1 MASLLPSFCEKVDVI
16 GMRSSTQIA
25 LLSIM
30 LFCALPAPV
39 FAASPAMRQASQ
51 TLLSR
56 GLATQDAKRAQ
67 RFLEQSIV
75 ADPANA
81 AAFSALGNLY
91 ERQGERA
98 KARKYYDLAFGADPV
113 DPTAL
118 SGAAALDLAE
128 GKIADA
134 QDKLRKL
141 KIVCPACK
149 QTHELENALKT
160 GTPAATLSN
169 P

>member
-1 MASLLPSFCEKVDVI
+1 MT
-16 GMRSSTQIA
+16 GMRSRKRVA

-39 FAASPAMRQASQ
+39 FAASPAMSQASQ
-51 TLLSR
+51 SLLSR
-56 GLATQDAKRAQ
+56 GLAAPDAKRAQ

-75 ADPANA
+75 ADPSNA
-81 AAFSALGNLY
+81 AALGALGNLY
-91 ERQGERA
+91 EREGQHS
-98 KARKYYDLAFGADPV
+98 KARKYYDLALGADPV

-128 GKIADA
+128 GKKADA

-160 GTPAATLSN
+160 GTPAATSSN

>member
-1 MASLLPSFCEKVDVI
+1 
-16 GMRSSTQIA
+16 MRTRTRIA
-25 LLSIM
+25 LLSVM
-30 LFCALPAPV
+30 LLCALPAPL

-56 GLATQDAKRAQ
+56 GLATQDARRAQ
-67 RFLEQSIV
+67 RFLEQAIV

-91 ERQGERA
+91 KREGQRA

-113 DPTAL
+113 DVMAL
-118 SGAAALDLAE
+118 SGAAGLDLAQ
-128 GKIADA
+128 GKAADA

-160 GTPAATLSN
+160 GTPAATSSH

>member
-1 MASLLPSFCEKVDVI
+1 MT
-16 GMRSSTQIA
+16 GMRSRKRVA

-39 FAASPAMRQASQ
+39 FAASPAMSQASQ
-51 TLLSR
+51 SLLSR
-56 GLATQDAKRAQ
+56 GLAAHDAKRAQ

-75 ADPANA
+75 ADPSNA
-81 AAFSALGNLY
+81 AAFGALGNLY
-91 ERQGERA
+91 EREGQRA
-98 KARKYYDLAFGADPV
+98 KARKYYDLALGADPV
-113 DPTAL
+113 DLTAL

-128 GKIADA
+128 GKKADA

-160 GTPAATLSN
+160 GTPAATSSN

>member
-1 MASLLPSFCEKVDVI
+1 MLL
-16 GMRSSTQIA
+16 G
-25 LLSIM
+25 
-30 LFCALPAPV
+30 ALPAPV

-56 GLATQDAKRAQ
+56 GLATHDTKRAQ

-91 ERQGERA
+91 EREGQRA
-98 KARKYYDLAFGADPV
+98 KARKYYNLAFGADPV
-113 DPTAL
+113 DVMAL

-128 GKIADA
+128 GKTADA

-149 QTHELENALKT
+149 QTHELENALNT